1 MAIEYRLSDR
11 KAITPIEAVEDAM
24 DAIRWVRAHAKTLGI
39 DPRRVIAYGQSA
51 SGQLAAI
58 AAEIGDAAAPAII
71 ISGVEDV
78 VTPDA
83 EARRFCAAINKVRGR
98 CDVHSYPGV
107 GHLLTRK
114 LDPQAQFGGQFD
126 FDPTTTADAK
136 NRVWAFL
143 RKHRFI
149 DREEKQPT
157 PSALS

>member
-1 MAIEYRLSDR
+1 LVAQGTIDR

-24 DAIRWVRAHAKTLGI
+24 DAIRWVRAHAKNPDDLSP
-39 DPRRVIAYGQSA
+39 DLQVR
-51 SGQLAAI
+51 SGLP
-58 AAEIGDAAAPAII
+58 PAII

-83 EARRFCAAINKVRGR
+83 EARRLCAAINKGRGR

-143 RKHRFI
+143 REHRFI